1 LTERGLHR
9 VSTPDLGALRSL
21 VERGEARCPLS
32 RAELLACGFAAN
44 VDDVLASLGGLDA
57 EASTRMLD
65 ALLAERRSRP
75 PPHLDLVWTGP
86 EPRLSTA
93 RDTAVLVRQLFA
105 QAERTVLV
113 AGFSFDHGEDIFRPL
128 HGVMQDRGVR
138 CDLFLDIRQR
148 APRSEAVEAHVRAYI
163 QRFLAMNWP
172 FGPPF
177 PGVYW
182 DPRTAEPLADASLH
196 AKCIVVDDTRTL
208 ITSANFTD
216 RGQTRNIEL
225 GVLVED
231 RTFSE
236 ACAGQWRRLVAEGL
250 VRRYGP

>member
-1 LTERGLHR
+1 MTELGLHR
-9 VSTPDLGALRSL
+9 VSTPDLAALRLL

-32 RAELLACGFAAN
+32 RTELLACGFAASAN
-44 VDDVLASLGGLDA
+44 DVIASLGGLDTLA
-57 EASTRMLD
+57 ATRLLD
-65 ALLAERRSRP
+65 ALLADRRNRP

-113 AGFSFDHGEDIFRPL
+113 AGFSFDHGEDIFAPL
-128 HGVMQDRGVR
+128 HAAMQRRGVT

-148 APRSEAVEAHVRAYI
+148 APSAEAVDGHVRAYI
-163 QRFLAMNWP
+163 QRFLGMNWP

-177 PGVYW
+177 PSVHW
-182 DPRTAEPLADASLH
+182 DPRTAEPIAAASLH
-196 AKCIVVDDTRTL
+196 AKCIVVDDMRTL

-231 RTFSE
+231 RTFGE
-236 ACAGQWRRLVAEGL
+236 ACAGQWRRLVTEGL
-250 VRRYGP
+250 VRRYGA